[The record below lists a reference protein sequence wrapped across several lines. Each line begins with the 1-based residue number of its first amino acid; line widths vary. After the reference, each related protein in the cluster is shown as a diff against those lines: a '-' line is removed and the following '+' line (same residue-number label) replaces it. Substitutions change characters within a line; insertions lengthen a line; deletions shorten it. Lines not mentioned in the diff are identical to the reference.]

1 MSLIILARVNSKTEF
16 GHVVQS
22 GGCVISQFVARS
34 LLALLKGT
42 KKVWKKTK
50 SFGGKIFAEFKKYVK
65 KKKLSLLSEKLS
77 IEKKGC
83 VFEWRLVLS
92 LLAGKIL

>member
-16 GHVVQS
+16 GYVVQS
-22 GGCVISQFVARS
+22 GGCVISQFVARG

-42 KKVWKKTK
+42 KKVGKKTK

-65 KKKLSLLSEKLS
+65 KKKIKSFGGK
-77 IEKKGC
+77 IVHRKKGLC
-83 VFEWRLVLS
+83 F
-92 LLAGKIL
+92 